1 MSEILLFAIIF
12 VAIVGMLV
20 RSSRK
25 GRQSPGDLHRRRDA
39 EEEKLERWRP
49 EEFARV
55 PPPPGRHVPGL
66 PMRTI
71 IEGSAYVIDGDSLR
85 INGSAI
91 RLFGIDAPE
100 LNHPYGKISKSAM
113 VRLCKGQ
120 TVKAEIHSE
129 DVHGRKVAR
138 CTLPDGGDLS
148 AELVKLGLA
157 IDWPKFSG
165 GVYGDLEPPD
175 ARKKLWLAVAR
186 QKGQMH
192 VWDNYEKRQ
201 NASS

>member
-1 MSEILLFAIIF
+1 MIIF
-12 VAIVGMLV
+12 GIAAVGLLI
-20 RSSRK
+20 RSSRRN
-25 GRQSPGDLHRRRDA
+25 GSSPGDRHPSPDA
-39 EEEKLERWRP
+39 AEEKLERWRP
-49 EEFARV
+49 DELSSAPRAPRNHFA
-55 PPPPGRHVPGL
+55 PPPARP
-66 PMRTI
+66 I
-71 IEGSAYVIDGDSLR
+71 IEGSAYVVDGDSLR

-120 TVKAEIHSE
+120 TVKAEIFSA

-138 CTLPDGGDLS
+138 CTLPDGRDLS

-165 GVYGDLEPPD
+165 GAYRDLEPPD

-186 QKGQMH
+186 HNGHMH
-192 VWDNYEKRQ
+192 VWESYEKRR
-201 NASS
+201 NPPA